1 VSGWITAAN
10 RDPAVFD
17 EPGALRLGRK
27 PNPHLT
33 FGNGLH
39 LCLGAPLARI
49 ELREMLRVIVSRFD
63 ALPRLETYER
73 RAGIVH
79 RFTRLVF
86 AFA

>member
-1 VSGWITAAN
+1 
-10 RDPAVFD
+10 VFED
-17 EPGALRLGRK
+17 ALALRALRK

-39 LCLGAPLARI
+39 LCLGAPLARL
-49 ELREMLRVIVSRFD
+49 ELREMVKVLVAR
-63 ALPRLETYER
+63 AAELPRLRWVPEECAR

-86 AFA
+86 SYG